1 MKKFIHNA
9 IIFVAIALSWI
20 MIATMLVC
28 VGVLSFY
35 ATYITLE
42 LPDYSFIVYSLFGC
56 AIITAVTIEC
66 IKAFKDSKLWY
77 NDHIKE

>member
-1 MKKFIHNA
+1 MNKFYYNTIVFIA
-9 IIFVAIALSWI
+9 IVLSWI
-20 MIATMLVC
+20 MVATMVVG
-28 VGVLSFY
+28 VGVLAFY

-56 AIITAVTIEC
+56 VIMKRVTIEC
-66 IKAFKDSKLWY
+66 IKAFKDSKLWH